1 MIFTLGKMISALV
14 AISKVANEKIKSS
27 KYLYI
32 QMKINSNNKK
42 MSLNLFCNISK

>member
-27 KYLYI
+27 I
-32 QMKINSNNKK
+32 
-42 MSLNLFCNISK
+42 LFHI